1 MKISENKFVSIKYDL
16 FVDAETE
23 NGKPELMEQTTE
35 KRPLTFIFGM
45 QMMLPKF
52 EEALF
57 GMGAGD
63 LFEFT
68 LANEDA
74 YGPYDDDNIVAL
86 PRSIF
91 EKDGKIDE
99 NEIFPGNIVPLMDS
113 EGGTHQAQII
123 EITGTEVKVDFNHP
137 LAGENL
143 HFKGQILEVREPTN
157 EELAAFLSQSCSC
170 GCDEE
175 GCEGCE
181 GSCEK

>member
-16 FVDAETE
+16 FVDAETD

-57 GMGAGD
+57 GMEAGD

-68 LANEDA
+68 LDNEDA

-113 EGGTHQAQII
+113 EGGMHQAQII

-175 GCEGCE
+175 GCESCE
-181 GSCEK
+181 GSCNN